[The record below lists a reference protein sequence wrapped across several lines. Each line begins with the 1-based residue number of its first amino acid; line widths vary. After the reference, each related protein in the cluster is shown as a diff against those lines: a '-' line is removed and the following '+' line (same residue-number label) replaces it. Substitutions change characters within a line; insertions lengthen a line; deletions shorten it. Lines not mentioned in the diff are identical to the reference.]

1 MNQTV
6 RESFVLPLRVVRLE
20 DGRYL
25 GRSPRLPGLNVQGE
39 TIEAVV
45 RLAPKVARALIA
57 AMRSK
62 GVPLPPRLTDTRP
75 PIRVEV
81 LVSA

>member
-1 MNQTV
+1 MK
-6 RESFVLPLRVVRLE
+6 RESHDTYVFGLRVVQLE

-25 GRSPRLPGLNVQGE
+25 GRSPTLPGLNVQADS
-39 TIEAVV
+39 IEAVV
-45 RLAPKVARALIA
+45 RLAPKVARQLIA

-62 GVPLPPRLTDTRP
+62 GVRLPARLAEARP
-75 PIRVEV
+75 PVRVEV